1 MQQTQESTNK
11 TIKMNSFVKTIEGK
25 SKSVNMRN
33 LLNRYKKERA
43 KEKIETTIFVSLTL
57 ALLVISGIIIS
68 L

>member
-11 TIKMNSFVKTIEGK
+11 TIKMNSFVKTIEVK

>member
-1 MQQTQESTNK
+1 
-11 TIKMNSFVKTIEGK
+11 
-25 SKSVNMRN
+25 MRN